1 MYRTGRYRAVLPK
14 GDRRRSIEQK
24 LRREEEEEKKKRK
37 RRKKKK
43 RKRKGTSSRPRPRAV
58 ATRGSPASLLK
69 RLVNGRFTLGS
80 TAIVILF
87 QIVTNFG
94 LFHSQIFIHRGDR
107 GKEEALAMSLRLLL
121 IRTERRKRGDVWINL
136 GPLLYHFA
144 DSYGP
149 EDVCEMSIELSLEDV
164 KKIAFHYGFVME
176 KERVI
181 ETTYT
186 ANPRSMMQ

>member
-1 MYRTGRYRAVLPK
+1 MYRTDRYRAVLPK
-14 GDRRRSIEQK
+14 GDRRRSIEEK

-58 ATRGSPASLLK
+58 ATRGSPAS
-69 RLVNGRFTLGS
+69 RRCHRHPGTIDWGCFCPV
-80 TAIVILF
+80 TARNKS
-87 QIVTNFG
+87 VT
-94 LFHSQIFIHRGDR
+94 
-107 GKEEALAMSLRLLL
+107 
-121 IRTERRKRGDVWINL
+121 VWINL

-186 ANPRSMMQ
+186 ANPRSMMQLDFVVKFGSATVRQTDISLVFKMQNQYYAAFWTMRKSQ